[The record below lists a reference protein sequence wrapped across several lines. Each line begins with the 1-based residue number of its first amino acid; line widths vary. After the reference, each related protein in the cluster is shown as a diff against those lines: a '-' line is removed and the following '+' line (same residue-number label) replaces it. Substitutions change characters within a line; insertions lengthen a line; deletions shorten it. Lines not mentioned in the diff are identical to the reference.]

1 MLSGSNIERTESLLS
16 IINISTRR
24 SMYPGFHITSVVLW
38 PYLYIYIY
46 IYIYIYYIYI
56 YIYIIFI
63 FLSLCHRC
71 DCKVIVIVFQCFF
84 GMYIFYKSYCSL
96 EHVDL

>member
-1 MLSGSNIERTESLLS
+1 MLSGTNIERTESLLS

-24 SMYPGFHITSVVLW
+24 SMYPGFQSTSVVLW
-38 PYLYIYIY
+38 PYLNILAIYIY
-46 IYIYIYYIYI
+46 IY
-56 YIYIIFI
+56 
-63 FLSLCHRC
+63 FLFRCHRC
-71 DCKVIVIVFQCFF
+71 HCRVIVIVFQCLF